1 MIAPPHAMPPRAG
14 HTIFLKGSMVRS
26 LVPVSALLFSMAILL
41 VGQGLQNTLLPI
53 RADLE
58 AYSDLA
64 IGGMGSAYFFGF
76 LLGCVLGPYLVR
88 RVGHIRTFAA
98 LAATASAAPLVHAV
112 ILEPFTWSL
121 LRMVTGFC
129 FAGLYMVIESWL
141 NERATSKTRGGVLA
155 AYNIV
160 NLTALMG
167 GQVIIAFMNPGQFAV
182 FAVASIL
189 LSIAL
194 VPVSLTTSTQP
205 APIESVK
212 LDIERLWQV
221 SPVGI
226 ASALAVGL
234 ANGSFWT
241 LGPVFAA
248 GHGFDVPGTAVY
260 MSAVILGGA
269 VLQWPLGRLSDRMDR
284 RFVISGGF
292 FTAGLAGLFLFFASS
307 GLLGTVFAAHPAILV
322 GGFLFGAF
330 AMPTYAVAVA
340 HLNDRLDEH
349 EFVTAASGLLLIY
362 GIGAMVGPIAAA
374 VVTQLIGGAGL
385 FAFTFVIHMLTS
397 AYVVYRIGIA
407 RPVSSGERGEFVV
420 VTRSSPEAV
429 VLDPR
434 ADERSESDAENV
446 AT

>member
-1 MIAPPHAMPPRAG
+1 MY
-14 HTIFLKGSMVRS
+14 RS

-53 RADLE
+53 RANLE
-58 AYSDLA
+58 AYSALA
-64 IGGMGSAYFFGF
+64 IGGMGSAYFMGF

-112 ILEPFTWSL
+112 ILDAFTWSL
-121 LRMVTGFC
+121 LRMITGFC

-141 NERATSKTRGGVLA
+141 NERATSTTRGGILA
-155 AYNIV
+155 TYNIV

-167 GQVIIAFMNPGQFAV
+167 GQAIIAFMNPENFAV
-182 FAVASIL
+182 FAVASVL

-205 APIESVK
+205 APIESAR
-212 LDIERLWQV
+212 LDVRRLWQV
-221 SPVGI
+221 SPVGV

-248 GHGFDVPGTAVY
+248 GQGFDVPGTALF
-260 MSAVILGGA
+260 MSVVILGGA
-269 VLQWPLGRLSDRMDR
+269 LLQWPLGHLSDLMDR
-284 RFVISGGF
+284 RWVVLAGFAVAGVVGLYLFLAGGGMLGGAMQSHNSILAGGF
-292 FTAGLAGLFLFFASS
+292 F
-307 GLLGTVFAAHPAILV
+307 
-322 GGFLFGAF
+322 FGAF

-340 HLNDRLDEH
+340 HLNDRLNEN
-349 EFVTAASGLLLIY
+349 EFVTAASGLLLLY
-362 GIGAMVGPIAAA
+362 GLGSMIGPVVAA
-374 VVTQLIGGAGL
+374 VMAQYLGISAL
-385 FAFTFVIHMLTS
+385 FAFTFSVHVVTVIFVL
-397 AYVVYRIGIA
+397 YRMGMV
-407 RPVSSGERGEFVV
+407 RPVSLDRRGIYANVPR
-420 VTRSSPEAV
+420 TSPEAV

-434 ADERSESDAENV
+434 ADEGSESPAEH
-446 AT
+446 AAR